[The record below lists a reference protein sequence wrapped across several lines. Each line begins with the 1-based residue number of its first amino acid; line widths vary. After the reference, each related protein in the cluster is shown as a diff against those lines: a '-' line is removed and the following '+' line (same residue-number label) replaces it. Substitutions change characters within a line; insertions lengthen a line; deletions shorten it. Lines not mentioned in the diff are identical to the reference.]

1 MAANP
6 AQVAVLGAGVIGL
19 PLATHLA
26 ETFPNELV
34 VTLIA
39 DKFSPDTTSDV
50 SGAIME
56 PVSPEGSPEETTRMR
71 RWCVA
76 TFDHVHAL
84 YNSPDG
90 EKMGITLG
98 HGYFVSADP
107 RLFPSSDQWYTG
119 HMYLGIREASATEK
133 NMFPPQEGKIYAFT
147 TYFLKCIAYLPWLK
161 NQFIRQGGI
170 IVQKKVENLSELS
183 FYDVVINCT
192 GLGAA
197 ALVGDMNVY
206 PAKGVAI
213 SVRAP
218 WVNHFFAVGGWAAE
232 KTYIFPRP
240 RDKKEKEVLL
250 GGTFL
255 VNDDSDTA
263 EPDLKEAILQRCQ
276 AAMPNLTGAEV
287 LDTWVGH
294 RPMRKGGVRLEREEG
309 SHHPVVI
316 HCYGHGGSGVTL
328 HWGCVLDVTDLVR
341 DALGLAKC
349 KL

>member
-1 MAANP
+1 MA

-19 PLATHLA
+19 PLATHLV
-26 ETFPNELV
+26 ETFSTELV

-50 SGAIME
+50 SGAITQPLE
-56 PVSPEGSPEETTRMR
+56 PEGTPEEIARVR
-71 RWCVA
+71 RWCSA
-76 TFDHVHAL
+76 TFDHMHAL

-90 EKMGITLG
+90 DKMGITLA
-98 HGYFVSADP
+98 HGYYVSDDP
-107 RLFPSSDQWYTG
+107 SLFPSHDPWYS
-119 HMYLGIREASATEK
+119 HMYLGIREASASEK
-133 NMFPPQEGKIYAFT
+133 AMFPPQDGNRTFAFT
-147 TYFLKCIAYLPWLK
+147 TYFLKCLAYLPWLK
-161 NQFIRQGGI
+161 DRFIRHGGVV
-170 IVQKKVENLSELS
+170 VQKKVENLSELS
-183 FYDVVINCT
+183 SYDAVINCT
-192 GLGAA
+192 GVGAA
-197 ALVGDMNVY
+197 TLVSDTNVY

-218 WVNHFFAVGGWAAE
+218 WINHFYAVAIFKAE
-232 KTYIFPRP
+232 MTYIFPRP
-240 RDKKEKEVLL
+240 CDKEEKEILL

-255 VNDDSDTA
+255 VNDDSKTA
-263 EPDLKEAILQRCQ
+263 DRDLCRAILQRCQ
-276 AAMPNLTGAEV
+276 TAMPNLTGAEV

-316 HCYGHGGSGVTL
+316 HCYGHGAAGVIL
-328 HWGCVLDVTDLVR
+328 HWGCVLDVTDLLR

>member
-1 MAANP
+1 MAAYP

-19 PLATHLA
+19 PLATHLV
-26 ETFPNELV
+26 ETFSTELV

-39 DKFSPDTTSDV
+39 EKFSPNTASDV

-56 PVSPEGSPEETTRMR
+56 PVVPEGTPEEIARSR
-71 RWCVA
+71 RWCIA

-90 EKMGITLG
+90 DEMGITLG
-98 HGYFVSADP
+98 HGYFVSAEP
-107 RLFPSSDQWYTG
+107 RLFPAGERWYTD
-119 HMYLGIREASATEK
+119 HMYLGVREASAAEK
-133 NMFPPQEGKIYAFT
+133 AMFPPQKGKMYAFT
-147 TYFLKCIAYLPWLK
+147 TYFLKCLAYLPWLK
-161 NQFIRQGGI
+161 DRFVRHGGVV
-170 IVQKKVENLSELS
+170 VQKKVENLSELS
-183 FYDVVINCT
+183 SYDVVINCT
-192 GLGAA
+192 GVGAA
-197 ALVGDMNVY
+197 TLVSDTNVY
-206 PAKGVAI
+206 PGKGIAI

-218 WVNHFFAVGGWAAE
+218 WVNHFFAVGGFTTE

-240 RDKKEKEVLL
+240 RDKEEKEVLL

-255 VNDDSDTA
+255 MNDDSETTDSYLN
-263 EPDLKEAILQRCQ
+263 EGILQRCQ

-316 HCYGHGGSGVTL
+316 HCYGHGGAGVTL
-328 HWGCVLDVTDLVR
+328 HWGCVLDVTDLLR